1 MSTEDKIAAFVE
13 KMTAEG
19 GTKITAETSLLDSGI
34 IDSTGI
40 LEVVSFIES
49 EFGIRVQDEEIVPEH
64 FENVRF
70 IAAFVESKKKS

>member
-1 MSTEDKIAAFVE
+1 MSTVDKITAFVE
-13 KMTAEG
+13 KMTVEA

-64 FENVRF
+64 FENVQR
-70 IAAFVESKKKS
+70 IAAFVETKKQG

>member
-1 MSTEDKIAAFVE
+1 MSTEDTITAFVE

-19 GTKITAETSLLDSGI
+19 GTKVTAETSLLDSGI

-64 FENVRF
+64 FESVQR
-70 IAAFVESKKKS
+70 IAAFVDTKRKG